1 MTLPALR
8 LLEASGFTPMLTGKR
23 WAEDLMSGMSWRFDP
38 IEGHVTEDLQRIRYI
53 SNHLGPRPLGLL
65 FPNSF
70 SSALLFSIGRVR
82 NAGFPTDGRRLLLE
96 KVVEEPAPMH
106 EVERFFRLAHGA
118 IKAWGG
124 TPAWDEVP
132 EELGMKLLARHEA
145 AARNLMTQY
154 NIPEKFVLLAPI
166 ARGLHH
172 GKEKQWK
179 HFNELC
185 TPLRKKGLEPI
196 IFPSVREEEAFVLLA
211 PIARGLHHGKEKQ
224 WKHFNELCTPLRK
237 KGLEPII
244 FPSVREEE
252 ANKKACPDATILPPT
267 TLGNYAALAKRAQ
280 LVIANDS
287 GISHVA
293 AAVGTKQITLLG
305 VTDPTRTR
313 PWNKNAIC
321 LGDSNKGWPTL
332 EEVLEVINQ

>member
-82 NAGFPTDGRRLLLE
+82 NAGFATDGRRLLLE
-96 KVVEEPAPMH
+96 KVVEEPDPMH

-145 AARNLMTQY
+145 AARNLMLQY

-185 TPLRKKGLEPI
+185 GPLREKGY
-196 IFPSVREEEAFVLLA
+196 
-211 PIARGLHHGKEKQ
+211 
-224 WKHFNELCTPLRK
+224 
-237 KGLEPII
+237 EPII

-293 AAVGTKQITLLG
+293 AAVGANQITLLG
-305 VTDPTRTR
+305 VTDPARTR
-313 PWNKNAIC
+313 PWNQRAVC
-321 LGDSNKGWPTL
+321 LGNSVEGWATL
-332 EEVLEVINQ
+332 ETVLHSIDQRL

>member
-82 NAGFPTDGRRLLLE
+82 SAGFPTDGRRLLLE
-96 KVVEEPAPMH
+96 KVVEEPAPIH

-132 EELGMKLLARHEA
+132 EKLGMKLLARHEA

-196 IFPSVREEEAFVLLA
+196 IFPS
-211 PIARGLHHGKEKQ
+211 I
-224 WKHFNELCTPLRK
+224 
-237 KGLEPII
+237 
-244 FPSVREEE
+244 REEE

-305 VTDPTRTR
+305 VTDPARTR
-313 PWNKNAIC
+313 PWNQHAIC
-321 LGDSNKGWPTL
+321 LGNSVEGWPTI
-332 EEVLEVINQ
+332 EAVLNSIDQHLAS

>member
-1 MTLPALR
+1 MPNVLCRLPNHVGDCCMTLPALR

-23 WAEDLMSGMSWRFDP
+23 WAEDLMSGMGWRFDP
-38 IEGHVTEDLQRIRYI
+38 IEGHVTEDLHRIRYM

-82 NAGFPTDGRRLLLE
+82 NAGFPTDGRRFLLD
-96 KVVEEPAPMH
+96 KVVEEPGTMH

-124 TPAWDEVP
+124 TPAWDSVP
-132 EELGMKLLARHEA
+132 EELGMRLLARHEA
-145 AARNLMTQY
+145 AARNLMAEHD
-154 NIPEKFVLLAPI
+154 IPENFALLAPI

-185 TPLRKKGLEPI
+185 GPLRDMGIEPI
-196 IFPSVREEEAFVLLA
+196 V
-211 PIARGLHHGKEKQ
+211 
-224 WKHFNELCTPLRK
+224 
-237 KGLEPII
+237 

-252 ANKKACPDATILPPT
+252 ANHAACPNARILPPT
-267 TLGNYAALAKRAQ
+267 TLGNYAALAKRARI
-280 LVIANDS
+280 VIANDS

-293 AAVGTKQITLLG
+293 AAVSANQITLLG
-305 VTDPTRTR
+305 VTDPARTR
-313 PWNKNAIC
+313 PWNSKAVC
-321 LGDSNKGWPTL
+321 LGNNTDGWPSL
-332 EEVLEVINQ
+332 DEVLSALTRSLNH

>member
-1 MTLPALR
+1 MPNVLCRLPNHVGDCCMTLPALR

-23 WAEDLMSGMSWRFDP
+23 WAEDLMSGMGWRFDP
-38 IEGHVTEDLQRIRYI
+38 IEGHVTEDLHRIRYI

-82 NAGFPTDGRRLLLE
+82 NAGFPTDGRRFLLD
-96 KVVEEPAPMH
+96 KVVEEPGTMH

-124 TPAWDEVP
+124 TPAWDSVP
-132 EELGMKLLARHEA
+132 EELGMRLLARHEA
-145 AARNLMTQY
+145 AARNLMAEHD
-154 NIPEKFVLLAPI
+154 IPENFALLAPI

-185 TPLRKKGLEPI
+185 GPLRDMGIEPI
-196 IFPSVREEEAFVLLA
+196 V
-211 PIARGLHHGKEKQ
+211 
-224 WKHFNELCTPLRK
+224 
-237 KGLEPII
+237 

-252 ANKKACPDATILPPT
+252 ANHAACPNARILPPT
-267 TLGNYAALAKRAQ
+267 TLGNYAALAKRARI
-280 LVIANDS
+280 VIANDS

-293 AAVGTKQITLLG
+293 AAVSANQITLIG
-305 VTDPTRTR
+305 VTDPARTR
-313 PWNKNAIC
+313 PWNSKAVC
-321 LGDSNKGWPTL
+321 LGNNSDGWPSL
-332 EEVLEVINQ
+332 DEVLSALTRSLNH

>member
-1 MTLPALR
+1 MPNVLCRLPNHVVDCCMTLPALR

-23 WAEDLMSGMSWRFDP
+23 WAEDLMSGMGWRFDP
-38 IEGHVTEDLQRIRYI
+38 IEGHVTEDLHRIRYI

-82 NAGFPTDGRRLLLE
+82 NAGFPTDGRRFLLD
-96 KVVEEPAPMH
+96 KVVEEPGTMH

-124 TPAWDEVP
+124 TPAWDSVP
-132 EELGMKLLARHEA
+132 EELGMRLLARHEA
-145 AARNLMTQY
+145 AARNLMAEHG
-154 NIPEKFVLLAPI
+154 IPENFALLAPI

-185 TPLRKKGLEPI
+185 QPLRDMGIEPI
-196 IFPSVREEEAFVLLA
+196 V
-211 PIARGLHHGKEKQ
+211 
-224 WKHFNELCTPLRK
+224 
-237 KGLEPII
+237 

-252 ANKKACPDATILPPT
+252 ANHAACPNARILPPT
-267 TLGNYAALAKRAQ
+267 TLGNYAALAKRARI
-280 LVIANDS
+280 VIANDS

-293 AAVGTKQITLLG
+293 AAVSANQITLLG
-305 VTDPTRTR
+305 VTNPARTR
-313 PWNKNAIC
+313 PWNSKALC
-321 LGDSNKGWPTL
+321 LGNNTDGWPSL
-332 EEVLEVINQ
+332 QQVLCAIKQDVQ

>member
-196 IFPSVREEEAFVLLA
+196 IFPSVREEEA
-211 PIARGLHHGKEKQ
+211 
-224 WKHFNELCTPLRK
+224 
-237 KGLEPII
+237 
-244 FPSVREEE
+244 
-252 ANKKACPDATILPPT
+252 NKKACPDATILPPT

-313 PWNKNAIC
+313 PWNKSAIC

>member
-1 MTLPALR
+1 MPNVLCRLPNHVGDCCMTLPALR

-23 WAEDLMSGMSWRFDP
+23 WAEDLMSGMGWRFDP
-38 IEGHVTEDLQRIRYI
+38 IEGHVTEDLHRIRYI

-82 NAGFPTDGRRLLLE
+82 NAGFPTDGRRFLLD
-96 KVVEEPAPMH
+96 KVVEEPSTMH

-124 TPAWDEVP
+124 TPAWDSVP
-132 EELGMKLLARHEA
+132 EELGMRLLARHEA
-145 AARNLMTQY
+145 AARNLMAEHD
-154 NIPEKFVLLAPI
+154 IPENFALLAPI

-185 TPLRKKGLEPI
+185 GPLRDMGIEPI
-196 IFPSVREEEAFVLLA
+196 V
-211 PIARGLHHGKEKQ
+211 
-224 WKHFNELCTPLRK
+224 
-237 KGLEPII
+237 

-252 ANKKACPDATILPPT
+252 ANHAACPNARILPPT
-267 TLGNYAALAKRAQ
+267 TLGNYAALAKRARI
-280 LVIANDS
+280 VIANDS

-293 AAVGTKQITLLG
+293 AAVSANQITLLG
-305 VTDPTRTR
+305 VTDPARTR
-313 PWNKNAIC
+313 PWNSKAVC
-321 LGDSNKGWPTL
+321 LGNNTDGWPSL
-332 EEVLEVINQ
+332 DEVLSALTRSLNH

>member
-1 MTLPALR
+1 MPNVLCRLPNHVGDCCMTLPALR

-23 WAEDLMSGMSWRFDP
+23 WAEDLMSGMGWRFDP
-38 IEGHVTEDLQRIRYI
+38 IEGHVTEDLHRIRYI

-82 NAGFPTDGRRLLLE
+82 NAGFPTDGRRFLLD
-96 KVVEEPAPMH
+96 KVVEEPGTMH

-124 TPAWDEVP
+124 TPAWDSVP
-132 EELGMKLLARHEA
+132 EELGMRLLARHEA
-145 AARNLMTQY
+145 AARNLMAEHD
-154 NIPEKFVLLAPI
+154 IPENFALLAPI

-185 TPLRKKGLEPI
+185 GPLRDMGIEPI
-196 IFPSVREEEAFVLLA
+196 V
-211 PIARGLHHGKEKQ
+211 
-224 WKHFNELCTPLRK
+224 
-237 KGLEPII
+237 

-252 ANKKACPDATILPPT
+252 ANHAACPNARILPPT
-267 TLGNYAALAKRAQ
+267 TLGNYAALAKRARI
-280 LVIANDS
+280 VIANDS

-293 AAVGTKQITLLG
+293 AAVSANQITLLG
-305 VTDPTRTR
+305 VTDPARTR
-313 PWNKNAIC
+313 PWNSKAVC
-321 LGDSNKGWPTL
+321 LGNNTDGWPSL
-332 EEVLEVINQ
+332 DEVLSALTRSLNHCPHLPISRSFPASAC

>member
-1 MTLPALR
+1 MPNVLCRLPNHVGDCCMTLSALR

-23 WAEDLMSGMSWRFDP
+23 WAEDLMSGMGWRFDP
-38 IEGHVTEDLQRIRYI
+38 IEGHVTEDLHRIRYI

-82 NAGFPTDGRRLLLE
+82 NAGFPTDGRRFLLD
-96 KVVEEPAPMH
+96 KVVEEPGTMH

-124 TPAWDEVP
+124 TPAWDSVP
-132 EELGMKLLARHEA
+132 EELGMRLLARHEA
-145 AARNLMTQY
+145 AARNLMAEHD
-154 NIPEKFVLLAPI
+154 IPENFALLAPI

-172 GKEKQWK
+172 GTEKQWK

-185 TPLRKKGLEPI
+185 GPLRDMGIEPI
-196 IFPSVREEEAFVLLA
+196 V
-211 PIARGLHHGKEKQ
+211 
-224 WKHFNELCTPLRK
+224 
-237 KGLEPII
+237 

-252 ANKKACPDATILPPT
+252 ANHAACPNARILPPT
-267 TLGNYAALAKRAQ
+267 TLGNYAALAKRARI
-280 LVIANDS
+280 VIANDS

-293 AAVGTKQITLLG
+293 AAVSANQITLLG
-305 VTDPTRTR
+305 VTDPARTC
-313 PWNKNAIC
+313 PWNSKAIC
-321 LGDSNKGWPTL
+321 LGNSTDGWPSL
-332 EEVLEVINQ
+332 QQVLCAIKQEVQ

>member
-1 MTLPALR
+1 MPNVLCRLPNHVGDCCMTLPALR

-185 TPLRKKGLEPI
+185 TPLRE
-196 IFPSVREEEAFVLLA
+196 
-211 PIARGLHHGKEKQ
+211 
-224 WKHFNELCTPLRK
+224 

-293 AAVGTKQITLLG
+293 AAVGTKQITMLG
-305 VTDPTRTR
+305 VTDPERTR
-313 PWNKNAIC
+313 PWNQHAIC
-321 LGDSNKGWPTL
+321 LGNSVEGWPTI
-332 EEVLEVINQ
+332 EAVLNSIDQHLAS

>member
-1 MTLPALR
+1 MQMPNVLCRLPNHVGDCCMTLPALR

-23 WAEDLMSGMSWRFDP
+23 WAEDLMSGMGWRFDP
-38 IEGHVTEDLQRIRYI
+38 IEGHVTEDLHRIRYI

-82 NAGFPTDGRRLLLE
+82 NAGFPTDGRRFLLD
-96 KVVEEPAPMH
+96 KVVEEPGTMH

-124 TPAWDEVP
+124 TPAWDSVP
-132 EELGMKLLARHEA
+132 EELGMRLLARHEA
-145 AARNLMTQY
+145 AARNLMAEHD
-154 NIPEKFVLLAPI
+154 IPENFALLAPI

-185 TPLRKKGLEPI
+185 GPLRDMGIEPI
-196 IFPSVREEEAFVLLA
+196 V
-211 PIARGLHHGKEKQ
+211 
-224 WKHFNELCTPLRK
+224 
-237 KGLEPII
+237 

-252 ANKKACPDATILPPT
+252 ANHAACPNARILPPT
-267 TLGNYAALAKRAQ
+267 TLGNYAALAKRARI
-280 LVIANDS
+280 VIANDS

-293 AAVGTKQITLLG
+293 AAVSANQITLLG
-305 VTDPTRTR
+305 VTDPARTR
-313 PWNKNAIC
+313 PWNSKAVC
-321 LGDSNKGWPTL
+321 LGNNTDGWPSL
-332 EEVLEVINQ
+332 DEVLSALTRSLNH

>member
-1 MTLPALR
+1 MPNVLCRLHNHVGDCCMTLPALR

-23 WAEDLMSGMSWRFDP
+23 WAEDLMSGMGWRFDP
-38 IEGHVTEDLQRIRYI
+38 IEGHVTEDLHRIRYI

-82 NAGFPTDGRRLLLE
+82 NAGFPTDGRRFLLD
-96 KVVEEPAPMH
+96 KVVEEPGTMH

-124 TPAWDEVP
+124 TPAWDFVP
-132 EELGMKLLARHEA
+132 EELGMRLLARHEA
-145 AARNLMTQY
+145 AARNLMAEHG
-154 NIPEKFVLLAPI
+154 IPENFALLAPI

-185 TPLRKKGLEPI
+185 GPLRDMGIEPI
-196 IFPSVREEEAFVLLA
+196 V
-211 PIARGLHHGKEKQ
+211 
-224 WKHFNELCTPLRK
+224 
-237 KGLEPII
+237 

-252 ANKKACPDATILPPT
+252 ANHAACPNARILPPT
-267 TLGNYAALAKRAQ
+267 TLGNYAALAKRARI
-280 LVIANDS
+280 VIANDS

-293 AAVGTKQITLLG
+293 AAVSANQITLLG
-305 VTDPTRTR
+305 VTDPARTR
-313 PWNKNAIC
+313 PWNSKAVC
-321 LGDSNKGWPTL
+321 LGNSTDGWPSL
-332 EEVLEVINQ
+332 EQVLAALKDSLR

>member
-1 MTLPALR
+1 MPNVLCRLPNHVGDCCMTLPALR

-82 NAGFPTDGRRLLLE
+82 NAGFATDGRRLLLE
-96 KVVEEPAPMH
+96 KVVEEPGPMH

-145 AARNLMTQY
+145 AARNLMLQY

-185 TPLRKKGLEPI
+185 APLREQG
-196 IFPSVREEEAFVLLA
+196 F
-211 PIARGLHHGKEKQ
+211 
-224 WKHFNELCTPLRK
+224 
-237 KGLEPII
+237 EPII

-252 ANKKACPDATILPPT
+252 ANKKACPNATILPPT

-293 AAVGTKQITLLG
+293 AAVGANQITLLG
-305 VTDPTRTR
+305 VTDPARTR
-313 PWNKNAIC
+313 PWNQRAVC
-321 LGDSNKGWPTL
+321 LGNSVEGWPIL
-332 EEVLEVINQ
+332 DVVLDKILLRLK

>member
-1 MTLPALR
+1 MPNVLCRLPNHVGDCCMTLPALR

-23 WAEDLMSGMSWRFDP
+23 WAEDLMSGMGWRFDP
-38 IEGHVTEDLQRIRYI
+38 IEGHVTEDLHRIRYI

-82 NAGFPTDGRRLLLE
+82 NAGFPTDGRRFLLD
-96 KVVEEPAPMH
+96 KVVEEPGTMH
-106 EVERFFRLAHGA
+106 EVERFFLLAHGA

-124 TPAWDEVP
+124 TPAWDSVP
-132 EELGMKLLARHEA
+132 EELGMRLLARHEA
-145 AARNLMTQY
+145 AARNLMAEHG
-154 NIPEKFVLLAPI
+154 IPENFALLAPI

-185 TPLRKKGLEPI
+185 GPLRDMGIEPI
-196 IFPSVREEEAFVLLA
+196 V
-211 PIARGLHHGKEKQ
+211 
-224 WKHFNELCTPLRK
+224 
-237 KGLEPII
+237 

-252 ANKKACPDATILPPT
+252 ANHAACPNARILPPT
-267 TLGNYAALAKRAQ
+267 TLGNYAALAKRARI
-280 LVIANDS
+280 VIANDS

-293 AAVGTKQITLLG
+293 AAISANQITLLG
-305 VTDPTRTR
+305 VTDPARTR
-313 PWNKNAIC
+313 PWNSKAVC
-321 LGDSNKGWPTL
+321 LGNSTDGWPSL
-332 EEVLEVINQ
+332 EQVLAALKDSLR

>member
-1 MTLPALR
+1 MPNVLCRLPNHVGDCCMTLPALR

-23 WAEDLMSGMSWRFDP
+23 WAEDLMSGMGWRFDP
-38 IEGHVTEDLQRIRYI
+38 IEGHVTEDLHRIRYI

-70 SSALLFSIGRVR
+70 SSALLFFIGRVR
-82 NAGFPTDGRRLLLE
+82 NAGFPTDGRRFLLD
-96 KVVEEPAPMH
+96 KVVEEPGTMH

-124 TPAWDEVP
+124 TPAWDSVP
-132 EELGMKLLARHEA
+132 EELGMRLLARHEA
-145 AARNLMTQY
+145 AARNLMAEHD
-154 NIPEKFVLLAPI
+154 IPENFALLAPI

-185 TPLRKKGLEPI
+185 GPLRDMGIEPI
-196 IFPSVREEEAFVLLA
+196 V
-211 PIARGLHHGKEKQ
+211 
-224 WKHFNELCTPLRK
+224 
-237 KGLEPII
+237 

-252 ANKKACPDATILPPT
+252 ANHAACPNARILPPT
-267 TLGNYAALAKRAQ
+267 TLGNYAALAKRARI
-280 LVIANDS
+280 VIANDS

-293 AAVGTKQITLLG
+293 AAVSANQITLIG
-305 VTDPTRTR
+305 VTDPARTR
-313 PWNKNAIC
+313 PWNSKAVC
-321 LGDSNKGWPTL
+321 LGNNTDGWPSL
-332 EEVLEVINQ
+332 DEVLSALTRSLNH

>member
-1 MTLPALR
+1 MPNVLCRLPNHVGDCCMTLPALR

-23 WAEDLMSGMSWRFDP
+23 WAEDLMSGMGWRFDP
-38 IEGHVTEDLQRIRYI
+38 IEGHVTEDLHRIRYI

-82 NAGFPTDGRRLLLE
+82 NAGFPTDGRRFLLD
-96 KVVEEPAPMH
+96 KVVEEPGTMH
-106 EVERFFRLAHGA
+106 EVERLFRLAHGA

-124 TPAWDEVP
+124 TPAWDSVP
-132 EELGMKLLARHEA
+132 EELGMRLLARHEA
-145 AARNLMTQY
+145 AARNLMAEHD
-154 NIPEKFVLLAPI
+154 IPENFALLAPI

-185 TPLRKKGLEPI
+185 GPLRDMGIEPI
-196 IFPSVREEEAFVLLA
+196 V
-211 PIARGLHHGKEKQ
+211 
-224 WKHFNELCTPLRK
+224 
-237 KGLEPII
+237 

-252 ANKKACPDATILPPT
+252 ANHAACPNARILPPT
-267 TLGNYAALAKRAQ
+267 TLGNYAALAKRARI
-280 LVIANDS
+280 VIANDS

-293 AAVGTKQITLLG
+293 AAVSANQITLIG
-305 VTDPTRTR
+305 VTDPARTR
-313 PWNKNAIC
+313 PWNSKAVC
-321 LGDSNKGWPTL
+321 LGNNTDGWPSL
-332 EEVLEVINQ
+332 DEVLSALTRSLNH

>member
-1 MTLPALR
+1 MPNVLCRLPNHVGDCCMTLPALR

-23 WAEDLMSGMSWRFDP
+23 WAEDLMSGMGWRFDP
-38 IEGHVTEDLQRIRYI
+38 IEGHVTEDLHRIRYI

-82 NAGFPTDGRRLLLE
+82 NAGFPTDGRRFLLD
-96 KVVEEPAPMH
+96 KVVEEPGTMH

-124 TPAWDEVP
+124 TPAWDSVP
-132 EELGMKLLARHEA
+132 EELGMRLLARHEA
-145 AARNLMTQY
+145 AARNLMAEHG
-154 NIPEKFVLLAPI
+154 IPENFALLSPI

-185 TPLRKKGLEPI
+185 GPLRDMGIEPI
-196 IFPSVREEEAFVLLA
+196 V
-211 PIARGLHHGKEKQ
+211 
-224 WKHFNELCTPLRK
+224 
-237 KGLEPII
+237 

-252 ANKKACPDATILPPT
+252 ANHAACPNARILPPT
-267 TLGNYAALAKRAQ
+267 TLGNYAALAKRARI
-280 LVIANDS
+280 VIANDS

-293 AAVGTKQITLLG
+293 AAISANQITLLG
-305 VTDPTRTR
+305 VTDPARTR
-313 PWNKNAIC
+313 PWNSKAVC
-321 LGDSNKGWPTL
+321 LGNSTDGWPSL
-332 EEVLEVINQ
+332 EQVLAALKDSLR

>member
-1 MTLPALR
+1 MPNVLCRLPNHVGDCCMTLPALR

-23 WAEDLMSGMSWRFDP
+23 WAEDLMSGMGWRFDP
-38 IEGHVTEDLQRIRYI
+38 IEGHVTEDLHRIRYI

-82 NAGFPTDGRRLLLE
+82 NAGFPTDGRRFLLD
-96 KVVEEPAPMH
+96 KVVEEPGTMH

-124 TPAWDEVP
+124 TPAWDSVP
-132 EELGMKLLARHEA
+132 EELGMRLLARHEA
-145 AARNLMTQY
+145 AARNLMAEHD
-154 NIPEKFVLLAPI
+154 IPENFALLAPI

-185 TPLRKKGLEPI
+185 QPLRDMGIEPI
-196 IFPSVREEEAFVLLA
+196 V
-211 PIARGLHHGKEKQ
+211 
-224 WKHFNELCTPLRK
+224 
-237 KGLEPII
+237 

-252 ANKKACPDATILPPT
+252 ANHAACPNARILPPT
-267 TLGNYAALAKRAQ
+267 TLGNYAALAKRARI
-280 LVIANDS
+280 VIANDS

-293 AAVGTKQITLLG
+293 AAVSANQITLLG
-305 VTDPTRTR
+305 VTDPARTR
-313 PWNKNAIC
+313 PWNSKAVC
-321 LGDSNKGWPTL
+321 LGNNTDGWPSL
-332 EEVLEVINQ
+332 DEVLSALTRSLNH

>member
-1 MTLPALR
+1 MPNVLCRLPNHVGDCCMTLPALR

-23 WAEDLMSGMSWRFDP
+23 WAEDLMSGMGWRFDP
-38 IEGHVTEDLQRIRYI
+38 IEGHVTEDLHRIRYI

-82 NAGFPTDGRRLLLE
+82 NAGFPTNGRRFLLD
-96 KVVEEPAPMH
+96 KVVEEPGTMH

-124 TPAWDEVP
+124 TPAWDSVP
-132 EELGMKLLARHEA
+132 EELGMRLLARHEA
-145 AARNLMTQY
+145 AARNLMAEHG
-154 NIPEKFVLLAPI
+154 IPENFALLAPI

-185 TPLRKKGLEPI
+185 GPLRDMGIEPI
-196 IFPSVREEEAFVLLA
+196 V
-211 PIARGLHHGKEKQ
+211 
-224 WKHFNELCTPLRK
+224 
-237 KGLEPII
+237 

-252 ANKKACPDATILPPT
+252 ANHAACPNARILPPT
-267 TLGNYAALAKRAQ
+267 TLGNYAALAKRARI
-280 LVIANDS
+280 VIANDS

-293 AAVGTKQITLLG
+293 AAVSANQITLLG
-305 VTDPTRTR
+305 VTDPARTR
-313 PWNKNAIC
+313 PWNSKAVC
-321 LGDSNKGWPTL
+321 LGNSTDGWPSL
-332 EEVLEVINQ
+332 EQVLAALKDSLR

>member
-1 MTLPALR
+1 MPNVLCRLPNHVGDCCMTLPALR

-23 WAEDLMSGMSWRFDP
+23 WAEDLMSGMGWRFDP
-38 IEGHVTEDLQRIRYI
+38 IEGHVTEDLHRIHYI

-82 NAGFPTDGRRLLLE
+82 NAGFPTDGRRFLLD
-96 KVVEEPAPMH
+96 KVVEEPGTMH

-124 TPAWDEVP
+124 TPAWDSVP
-132 EELGMKLLARHEA
+132 EELGMRLLARHEA
-145 AARNLMTQY
+145 AARNLMAEHD
-154 NIPEKFVLLAPI
+154 IPENFALLAPI

-185 TPLRKKGLEPI
+185 GPLRDMGIEPI
-196 IFPSVREEEAFVLLA
+196 V
-211 PIARGLHHGKEKQ
+211 
-224 WKHFNELCTPLRK
+224 
-237 KGLEPII
+237 

-252 ANKKACPDATILPPT
+252 ANHAACPNARILPPT
-267 TLGNYAALAKRAQ
+267 TLGNYAALAKRARI
-280 LVIANDS
+280 VIANDS

-293 AAVGTKQITLLG
+293 AAVSANQITLLG
-305 VTDPTRTR
+305 VTDPARTR
-313 PWNKNAIC
+313 PWNSKAVC
-321 LGDSNKGWPTL
+321 LGNNTDGWPSL
-332 EEVLEVINQ
+332 DEVLSALTRSLNH

>member
-1 MTLPALR
+1 MPNVLCRLPNHVGDCCMTLPALR

-23 WAEDLMSGMSWRFDP
+23 WAEDLMSGMGWRFDP
-38 IEGHVTEDLQRIRYI
+38 IEGHVTEDLHRIRYI

-82 NAGFPTDGRRLLLE
+82 NAGFPTDGRRFLLD
-96 KVVEEPAPMH
+96 KVVEEPGTMH

-124 TPAWDEVP
+124 TPAWDSVP
-132 EELGMKLLARHEA
+132 EELGMRLLARHEA
-145 AARNLMTQY
+145 AARNLMAEHG
-154 NIPEKFVLLAPI
+154 IPENFALLAPI

-185 TPLRKKGLEPI
+185 QPLRDMGIEPI
-196 IFPSVREEEAFVLLA
+196 VFPSV
-211 PIARGLHHGKEKQ
+211 
-224 WKHFNELCTPLRK
+224 C
-237 KGLEPII
+237 
-244 FPSVREEE
+244 EEE
-252 ANKKACPDATILPPT
+252 ANHAACPNARILPPT
-267 TLGNYAALAKRAQ
+267 TLGNYAALAKRARI
-280 LVIANDS
+280 VIANDS

-293 AAVGTKQITLLG
+293 AAVSANQITLLG
-305 VTDPTRTR
+305 VTNPARTR
-313 PWNKNAIC
+313 PWNSKALC
-321 LGDSNKGWPTL
+321 LGNNTDGWPSL
-332 EEVLEVINQ
+332 QQVLCAIKQDIQ

>member
-1 MTLPALR
+1 MPNVLCRLPNHVGDCCMTLPALR

-23 WAEDLMSGMSWRFDP
+23 WAEDLMSGMGWRFDP
-38 IEGHVTEDLQRIRYI
+38 IEGHVTEDLHRIRYI

-82 NAGFPTDGRRLLLE
+82 NAGFPTDGRRFLLD
-96 KVVEEPAPMH
+96 KVVEEPGTMH

-124 TPAWDEVP
+124 TPAWDSVP
-132 EELGMKLLARHEA
+132 EELGMRLLARHEA
-145 AARNLMTQY
+145 AARNLMAEHD
-154 NIPEKFVLLAPI
+154 IPENFALLAPI

-185 TPLRKKGLEPI
+185 QPLRDMGIEPI
-196 IFPSVREEEAFVLLA
+196 VFPSV
-211 PIARGLHHGKEKQ
+211 
-224 WKHFNELCTPLRK
+224 C
-237 KGLEPII
+237 
-244 FPSVREEE
+244 EEE
-252 ANKKACPDATILPPT
+252 ANHAACPNARILPPT
-267 TLGNYAALAKRAQ
+267 TLGNYAALAKRARI
-280 LVIANDS
+280 VIANDS

-293 AAVGTKQITLLG
+293 AAVSANQITLLG
-305 VTDPTRTR
+305 VTNPARTR
-313 PWNKNAIC
+313 PWNSKALC
-321 LGDSNKGWPTL
+321 LGNNTDGWPSL
-332 EEVLEVINQ
+332 QQVLCAIKQDVQ

>member
-1 MTLPALR
+1 MPNVLCRLPNHVGDCCMTLPALR

-23 WAEDLMSGMSWRFDP
+23 RSEDLMSGMGWRFDP
-38 IEGHVTEDLQRIRYI
+38 IEGHVTEDLHRIRYI

-82 NAGFPTDGRRLLLE
+82 NAGFPTDGRRFLLD
-96 KVVEEPAPMH
+96 KVVEEPGTMH

-124 TPAWDEVP
+124 TPAWDSVP
-132 EELGMKLLARHEA
+132 EELGMRLLARHEA
-145 AARNLMTQY
+145 AARNLMAEHD
-154 NIPEKFVLLAPI
+154 IPENFALLAPI

-185 TPLRKKGLEPI
+185 GPLRDMGIEPI
-196 IFPSVREEEAFVLLA
+196 V
-211 PIARGLHHGKEKQ
+211 
-224 WKHFNELCTPLRK
+224 
-237 KGLEPII
+237 

-252 ANKKACPDATILPPT
+252 ANHAACPNARILPPT
-267 TLGNYAALAKRAQ
+267 TLGNYAALAKRARI
-280 LVIANDS
+280 VIANDS

-293 AAVGTKQITLLG
+293 AAVSANQITLLG
-305 VTDPTRTR
+305 VTDPARTR
-313 PWNKNAIC
+313 PWNSKAVC
-321 LGDSNKGWPTL
+321 LGNNTDGWPSL
-332 EEVLEVINQ
+332 DEVLSALTRSLNH

>member
-1 MTLPALR
+1 MPNVLCRLPNHVGDCCMTLPALR
-8 LLEASGFTPMLTGKR
+8 LLEASSFTPMLTGKR
-23 WAEDLMSGMSWRFDP
+23 WAEDLMSGMGWRFDP
-38 IEGHVTEDLQRIRYI
+38 IEGHVTEDLHRIRYI

-82 NAGFPTDGRRLLLE
+82 NAGFPTDGRRFLLD
-96 KVVEEPAPMH
+96 KVVEEPGTMH

-124 TPAWDEVP
+124 TPAWDSVP
-132 EELGMKLLARHEA
+132 EELGMRLLARHEA
-145 AARNLMTQY
+145 AARNLMAEHD
-154 NIPEKFVLLAPI
+154 IPENFALLAPI

-185 TPLRKKGLEPI
+185 GPLRDMGIEPI
-196 IFPSVREEEAFVLLA
+196 V
-211 PIARGLHHGKEKQ
+211 
-224 WKHFNELCTPLRK
+224 
-237 KGLEPII
+237 

-252 ANKKACPDATILPPT
+252 ANHAACPNARILPPT
-267 TLGNYAALAKRAQ
+267 TLGNYAALAKRARI
-280 LVIANDS
+280 VIANDS

-293 AAVGTKQITLLG
+293 AAVSANQITLLG
-305 VTDPTRTR
+305 VTDPARTR
-313 PWNKNAIC
+313 PWNSKAVC
-321 LGDSNKGWPTL
+321 LGNNTDGWPSL
-332 EEVLEVINQ
+332 DEVLSALTRSLNH

>member
-1 MTLPALR
+1 MPNVLCRLPNHVGDCCMTLPALR

-23 WAEDLMSGMSWRFDP
+23 WAEDLMSGMGWKFDP
-38 IEGHVTEDLQRIRYI
+38 IEGHVTEDLHRIRYI

-82 NAGFPTDGRRLLLE
+82 NAGFPTDGRRFLLD
-96 KVVEEPAPMH
+96 KVVEEPGTMH

-124 TPAWDEVP
+124 TPAWDSVP
-132 EELGMKLLARHEA
+132 EELGMRLLARHEA
-145 AARNLMTQY
+145 AARNLMAEHG
-154 NIPEKFVLLAPI
+154 IPENFALLAPI

-185 TPLRKKGLEPI
+185 QPLRDMGIEPI
-196 IFPSVREEEAFVLLA
+196 V
-211 PIARGLHHGKEKQ
+211 
-224 WKHFNELCTPLRK
+224 
-237 KGLEPII
+237 

-252 ANKKACPDATILPPT
+252 ANHAACPNARILPPT
-267 TLGNYAALAKRAQ
+267 TLGNYAALAKRARI
-280 LVIANDS
+280 VIANDS

-293 AAVGTKQITLLG
+293 AAVSANQITLLG
-305 VTDPTRTR
+305 VTNPARTR
-313 PWNKNAIC
+313 PWNSKALC
-321 LGDSNKGWPTL
+321 LGNNTDGWPSL
-332 EEVLEVINQ
+332 QQVLCAIKQDVQ